1 MVYAQDVKLKEHKI
15 KFLITETQKDD
26 PTKTSY
32 SDSAFSM
39 EEAKVYRNNEDFFAI
54 LLIIVTILKK

>member
-1 MVYAQDVKLKEHKI
+1 MVYAQDVKLKKHKI

-32 SDSAFSM
+32 SDAVFSM
-39 EEAKVYRNNEDFFAI
+39 EVAKVYR
-54 LLIIVTILKK
+54 